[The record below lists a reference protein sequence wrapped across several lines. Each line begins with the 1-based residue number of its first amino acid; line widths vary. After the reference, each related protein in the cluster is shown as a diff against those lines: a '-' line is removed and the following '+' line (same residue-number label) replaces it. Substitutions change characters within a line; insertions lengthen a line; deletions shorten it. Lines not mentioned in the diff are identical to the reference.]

1 MSSEMAKERPLAD
14 ECTVHAPIAPSRT
27 EARTRWVVGV
37 TAVTMVVE
45 LAVGWAT
52 NSLALLADGW
62 HMATHVG
69 ALGLSALAYW
79 YARTRAGM
87 REFAFGT
94 GKVYALAGYTSAGL
108 LLAAA
113 LGMAWS
119 AVERFLHPQEVH
131 YEEALPVAVVGL
143 VINLVCAWLLAT
155 AGGDHGHAHDHAH
168 DHDHAD
174 HGHAHHDHAHDH
186 AHRAAYLHV
195 VADALTSVLAIAA
208 LGTGLG
214 LGWRWADP
222 AVALLGAA
230 MITRWSLMLIAE
242 SARQLIDLDPS
253 TKSRDRVRAALEAL
267 PGTRV
272 DDLHLWR
279 VGPARWVC
287 IVAVATDAPRAL
299 EDYRAAIRQAVPVE
313 HVTVE
318 VRGKGPAVGAQA

>member
-1 MSSEMAKERPLAD
+1 MSDAVKEATVSG
-14 ECTVHAPIAPSRT
+14 ECTVHAPVAPTRT

-45 LAVGWAT
+45 IAVGWAT
-52 NSLALLADGW
+52 GSLALLADGW

-69 ALGLSALAYW
+69 ALGLSAAAYW
-79 YARTRAGM
+79 YARTRAHQ

-113 LGMAWS
+113 VGMAYS
-119 AVERFLHPQEVH
+119 AVERFIAPHAVH
-131 YEEALPVAVVGL
+131 YDEALPVAVVGL
-143 VINLVCAWLLAT
+143 LINLVCAWLLAT
-155 AGGDHGHAHDHAH
+155 GPDPHAGHSHAHDH

-174 HGHAHHDHAHDH
+174 HDHSHDHAAADH

-195 VADALTSVLAIAA
+195 VADALTSVLAIVA
-208 LGTGLG
+208 LGTGKG
-214 LGWRWADP
+214 LGWTWADP
-222 AVALLGAA
+222 AVALVGAV
-230 MITRWSLMLIAE
+230 MITRWSFGLIGE
-242 SARQLIDLDPS
+242 SARQLIDMDPS
-253 TKSRDRVRAALEAL
+253 TKSRERIRAALEAM

-287 IVAVATDAPRAL
+287 VVAVATDAPRAL
-299 EDYRAAIRQAVPVE
+299 DDYRAAIRSAVPVE

-318 VRGKGPAVGAQA
+318 VRPRPTQAGATA

>member
-1 MSSEMAKERPLAD
+1 MVVSD
-14 ECTVHAPIAPSRT
+14 ECTVHAPLAPSRT

-45 LAVGWAT
+45 IAVGLAT

-69 ALGLSALAYW
+69 ALGLSAAAYW
-79 YARTRAGM
+79 YARTRAGQ

-119 AVERFLHPQEVH
+119 AVDRFLSPQQVH
-131 YEEALPVAVVGL
+131 FDEALPVAVLGL
-143 VINLVCAWLLAT
+143 VINLVCAWLLASGADPH
-155 AGGDHGHAHDHAH
+155 AGHSHAPGEKHDHAH
-168 DHDHAD
+168 
-174 HGHAHHDHAHDH
+174 GDH

-195 VADALTSVLAIAA
+195 LADALTSVLAIAA
-208 LGTGLG
+208 LATGKG
-214 LGWRWADP
+214 LGWAWADP

-230 MITRWSLMLIAE
+230 LITRWSLQLIGE
-242 SARQLIDLDPS
+242 SARQLIDHEPS
-253 TKSRDRVRAALEAL
+253 TKSRERIRAALEAL

-287 IVAVATDAPRAL
+287 VVAVATDAPRAL
-299 EDYRAAIRQAVPVE
+299 DDYRAAIRQAVPVE

-318 VRGKGPAVGAQA
+318 VRGRPAPTPAGATA